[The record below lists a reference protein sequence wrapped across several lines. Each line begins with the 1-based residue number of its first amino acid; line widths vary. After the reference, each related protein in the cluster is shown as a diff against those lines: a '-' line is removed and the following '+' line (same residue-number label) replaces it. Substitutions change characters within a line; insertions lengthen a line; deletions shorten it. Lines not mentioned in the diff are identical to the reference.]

1 MFKKEK
7 VKNVYKNL
15 SEEEKELKRL
25 YSRNRY
31 NKLKEN
37 LAKL

>member
-15 SEEEKELKRL
+15 SEEEKELKRK